1 MLKCDR
7 DGRGSAGG
15 KDDLESPAP
24 GGGVKS
30 SASSASEA
38 SKAASDKIRQKEEEL
53 KLQEEEELQLAL
65 ALSRSEAE
73 HKEKERSSRAAASSS
88 ATAAAAAANRS
99 FTSPVKE
106 NSGVGGVGVKMA
118 EMEDPELARYL
129 NRSYWEQRQQAV
141 DKELLR
147 PDAESLLHQ
156 QPLHQPSAPVT
167 IVAAAAANNSAS
179 VVSKVSLEV
188 RFVDFRSDSD

>member
-88 ATAAAAAANRS
+88 AAAAANRS

-167 IVAAAAANNSAS
+167 IVAVAAAAANNSAS